1 MNESMDEIELTRRV
15 LGDPGEDSKA
25 RERVRARLKAAI
37 RAEQRPPRSR
47 GPRFLLPA
55 AAVAATLA
63 IGLIVALL
71 SPFGP
76 SAAATE
82 LRRLGAIAAA
92 AEDPRLG
99 PGEYALTRYE
109 ELVQES
115 REHLE
120 TGVSFAVVS
129 RLRVQTWIAADASG
143 VRRTEVVESEFAS
156 DLDRR
161 NWIRAGSPTIP
172 QAGDVRIDQFA
183 ARQAPWFDLRRLP
196 DEPGPL
202 LAALRSGAVV
212 ERAPGDDQVFLTIG
226 ELLAQGDASPRLRA
240 ALFEVAAGLE
250 GVELVGDDTDPLGR
264 QGIAVAIDGA
274 GARTQLVFEPD
285 SSTLLAIELYPISQD
300 GSIGPLDSWTAVSPT
315 TVVDS
320 APGASGKGE
329 SPAFG

>member
-1 MNESMDEIELTRRV
+1 
-15 LGDPGEDSKA
+15 
-25 RERVRARLKAAI
+25 
-37 RAEQRPPRSR
+37 
-47 GPRFLLPA
+47 
-55 AAVAATLA
+55 
-63 IGLIVALL
+63 
-71 SPFGP
+71 
-76 SAAATE
+76 
-82 LRRLGAIAAA
+82 
-92 AEDPRLG
+92 
-99 PGEYALTRYE
+99 
-109 ELVQES
+109 
-115 REHLE
+115 
-120 TGVSFAVVS
+120 
-129 RLRVQTWIAADASG
+129 
-143 VRRTEVVESEFAS
+143 
-156 DLDRR
+156 
-161 NWIRAGSPTIP
+161 
-172 QAGDVRIDQFA
+172 
-183 ARQAPWFDLRRLP
+183 
-196 DEPGPL
+196 
-202 LAALRSGAVV
+202 VV